1 MAKTIDNFATIEDFR
16 KTYNELAYDVGEL
29 SGLNDAL
36 KLGSND
42 TLVDAINELDNKQFF
57 LQEFVYVATTNQVTF
72 SGADAAGNSLVYKK
86 DHIQVYKNE
95 RHLVEDVDYIV
106 GSSDGAGA
114 YLAITLQGTYASGQA
129 NAMAANDR
137 LTIYSYTGAFI
148 GTEISGSASTF
159 FQKSAENTIYN
170 TNANGVILNGDNS
183 SATTILESGYKIQ
196 LAGATYGEE
205 NLTLASGKTMSAPTV
220 TDGTA
225 TLTGGTL
232 TATTLDISGNIDVD
246 GTTNLDAVD
255 IDGNVDMAG
264 TLDVTG
270 TTTIAGLFV
279 ANGNVD
285 LGNAISDTISFGG
298 TVDTNITPTT
308 NDSGKVGI
316 STRKWD
322 EMHATDFHGNLTGN
336 VTGNASTATA
346 LATPRNISGVAFD
359 GSANITLDT
368 DDIGEGS
375 SNLYFT
381 NTRADTRADGR
392 IGGSALS
399 ALADVNYTSSPTNGQ
414 ILVWDGSNNYWE
426 PSANANTTDSVTE
439 GSSNHYF
446 TDDRVNAVIVAGSG
460 LAKAYVD
467 NPDGGADTALDGQT
481 TLSVNTSNGV
491 KLDGDDVELDYSVIT
506 DSDLTSGLPSGSGK
520 SVGHLY
526 FLI

>member
-57 LQEFVYVATTNQVTF
+57 LQEFVFVATTNQVTF

-196 LAGATYGEE
+196 LAGATFGEE

-232 TATTLDISGNIDVD
+232 TATSLDISGDIDVD

-270 TTTIAGLFV
+270 TTTIAGQFV
-279 ANGNVD
+279 ANGDID

-308 NDSGKVGI
+308 NDTGKVGI

-346 LATPRNISGVAFD
+346 LATARNISGVAFD

-392 IGGSALS
+392 ISGSALS
-399 ALADVNYTSSPTNGQ
+399 ALSDVNYSSSPSDGQ

-439 GSSNHYF
+439 GSTNHYF
-446 TDDRVNAVIVAGSG
+446 TDDRVNAVIVAGNG

-506 DSDLTSGLPSGSGK
+506 DSDLTGGLPSGSGK

>member
-1 MAKTIDNFATIEDFR
+1 MAKTVDNFSTIEDFR
-16 KTYNELAYDVGEL
+16 KTYNELAFDVGEKD
-29 SGLNDAL
+29 GLRDGL
-36 KLGSND
+36 KLGTNG
-42 TLVDAINELDNKQFF
+42 TLVDALNILEDKKFFIQEYTYIATNNQTTFTGNDN
-57 LQEFVYVATTNQVTF
+57 F
-72 SGADAAGNSLVYKK
+72 SVKLLFKK
-86 DHIQVYKNE
+86 DKVQVFKNE

-106 GSSDGAGA
+106 ASPDGQGNHES
-114 YLAITLQGTYASGQA
+114 IVLQGTYASGQS
-129 NAMAANDR
+129 NAMSAGDR

-148 GTEISGSASTF
+148 GTQIAGTASSF

-270 TTTIAGLFV
+270 TTTVAGLFV

-346 LATPRNISGVAFD
+346 LATARNISGVAFD

-392 IGGSALS
+392 IGASALS
-399 ALADVNYTSSPTNGQ
+399 ALSDVNYSSSPTNGQ

-426 PSANANTTDSVTE
+426 PAANANTTDSVTE
-439 GSSNHYF
+439 GSTNHYF